1 MSSFDNLEKNVKR
14 KLIIDI
20 ETVGEDFDALDDF
33 TKENL
38 TKWIKKEA
46 ENETEY
52 QKLLDELKNRLG
64 FSPLTAQ
71 IVVIGLLDYERR
83 EGIVYFDAPGQKIE
97 EFKENGITFKQATEK
112 EMLDEFWKI
121 SNHYNYFI
129 TFNGRSFDIPFIM
142 IRSAVCGIKPTKD
155 LMRGRYVYQQSL
167 DAIHIDLAEQLSFYG
182 ALRKK
187 GSLHLWSRIFGIES
201 PKSQGVTGDDVGKLY
216 IEGRY
221 LDIARYNVLD
231 LKATAELF
239 NKWDNYLNL

>member
-1 MSSFDNLEKNVKR
+1 MSSFDNVLKNSGK

-20 ETVGEDFDALDDF
+20 ETVGEDFDSLDEF
-33 TKENL
+33 TKDSL

-52 QKLLDELKNRLG
+52 QKLLEELKNRLG

-71 IVVIGLLDYERR
+71 IVVIGLLDYEKK
-83 EGIVYFDAPGQKIE
+83 EGVVYFDAPGENIA
-97 EFKENGITFKQATEK
+97 EFKDSGITFKQATEK
-112 EMLDEFWKI
+112 EMLSEFWRI
-121 SNHYNYFI
+121 SNYYNYFI
-129 TFNGRSFDIPFIM
+129 TFNGRNFDIPFIM
-142 IRSAVCGIKPTKD
+142 IRSAICGIKPSKD
-155 LMRGRYVYQQSL
+155 LMRGRYIYQQSL

-187 GSLHLWSRIFGIES
+187 GSLHLWSRAFGIES
-201 PKSQGVTGDDVGKLY
+201 PKNQGVTGDDVGKLY
-216 IEGRY
+216 SEGKY

-239 NKWDNYLNL
+239 SKWDDYLNI